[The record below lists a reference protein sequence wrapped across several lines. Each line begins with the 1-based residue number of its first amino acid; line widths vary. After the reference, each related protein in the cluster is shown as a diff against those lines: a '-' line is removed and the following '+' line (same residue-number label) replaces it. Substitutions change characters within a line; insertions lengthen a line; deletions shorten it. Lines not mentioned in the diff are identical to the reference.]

1 MDHQLKSIASKMLFI
16 RDEQVLLDE
25 DLATLYHVEVRVL
38 KQAVRRNINR
48 FPPDFMFEL
57 DIGEWNSL
65 RSQFVILENSGR
77 GKYSKYKP
85 YVFTEQGVAMLSG
98 VLKSPRAVEVNIVIM
113 RTFVQLRK
121 WMESNK
127 SLSMKVN
134 NLEKKYNERFQ
145 VVFKAI
151 QQLIKEDQRPRKAI
165 GFKR

>member
-1 MDHQLKSIASKMLFI
+1 
-16 RDEQVLLDE
+16 
-25 DLATLYHVEVRVL
+25 
-38 KQAVRRNINR
+38 
-48 FPPDFMFEL
+48 
-57 DIGEWNSL
+57 
-65 RSQFVILENSGR
+65 
-77 GKYSKYKP
+77 
-85 YVFTEQGVAMLSG
+85 MLSG
-98 VLKSPRAVEVNIVIM
+98 VLKSHRAVEVNIVIM

-151 QQLIKEDQRPRKAI
+151 QQLIKEDQRPRKPI